1 MTDKIKNFF
10 EKRRREAKF
19 KGQGHRLNETTDPA
33 KSKEPNKVPQERAEP
48 CREAKQAGLAAL
60 ARLANK
66 NVHTSVTSFAA
77 QHKII
82 KKEAL
87 LSSGVSSSEDIEETT
102 TEQANYKE
110 FLAVQGVYFKC
121 PLIGPEILSKE
132 EWKNKIKDFLYEQLE
147 TEKGFTS
154 CLMIHS
160 LNKNREKVEQCI
172 DTLCTYLQNIISHPD
187 DDKYKKIRVMNK
199 VFQERVSKIIGASEF
214 LESAG
219 FAKELIALQS
229 EEEEFYVFKSTSPD
243 IPHLELMIDTILNTE
258 AIPLELHRNIQVLKP
273 AQAKIMVQ
281 LPDDFYALTAEEIKR
296 EQKKRTENLESSM
309 QLRTKAMREKEEQRE
324 IRKYRYSLIR
334 VRFPDGCFLQ
344 GTFGVFEKLGVVR
357 DLVRE
362 CLSDNIESFS
372 LTTALG
378 VQLPETEDEKTLV
391 ELKLVP
397 AVILTFVPTNA
408 LPIGQPFLI
417 HDLLQQA
424 A

>member
-33 KSKEPNKVPQERAEP
+33 KSDEPIKGPQERAEP

-102 TEQANYKE
+102 TEQANNKE

-154 CLMIHS
+154 CLMIHT

-219 FAKELIALQS
+219 FVKELIALQS

-258 AIPLELHRNIQVLKP
+258 AIPVELHRNIQVLKP

-281 LPDDFYALTAEEIKR
+281 LPDEFYALTAEEIKR

-362 CLSDNIESFS
+362 CISDNIESFS

-397 AVILTFVPTNA
+397 AVILTFVPANA

-417 HDLLQQA
+417 RDLLQQA

>member
-19 KGQGHRLNETTDPA
+19 KGQGHRLNETGDPS
-33 KSKEPNKVPQERAEP
+33 KSKEPIKLPQERAEP
-48 CREAKQAGLAAL
+48 CHEAKQAGLAAL

-82 KKEAL
+82 KKETL
-87 LSSGVSSSEDIEETT
+87 LSSGVSSSEDIDETT
-102 TEQANYKE
+102 TDQANYKE

-121 PLIGPEILSKE
+121 PLIGPEILPKE

-154 CLMIHS
+154 CLMIHT

-172 DTLCTYLQNIISHPD
+172 DTLCTYLQNIISYPD
-187 DDKYKKIRVMNK
+187 EDKYKKIRVKNK

-219 FAKELIALQS
+219 FVKELIALQS
-229 EEEEFYVFKSTSPD
+229 EEEEFYVFKPTSPD

-258 AIPLELHRNIQVLKP
+258 AIPLELHRNVQVLKP
-273 AQAKIMVQ
+273 SEAKIMVQ

-296 EQKKRTENLESSM
+296 EHKKRAENLESSM

-357 DLVRE
+357 NFVRE
-362 CLSDNIESFS
+362 CISDSIEGFN

-397 AVILTFVPTNA
+397 AVILTFVPANA
-408 LPIGQPFLI
+408 LPNGQPFLN